1 LINQNNLESK
11 ILSFSEIFDNN
22 LPTQNVLNHFNQH
35 FGFELESLQWQFER
49 KVISAIIEKTFDS
62 LIGKISTLFSYY
74 DCDIVLLSGRPTS
87 LKPLTDL
94 FLKYYAISPNRLKS
108 MNDYRVGRWY
118 PQDKRY
124 KFIDGNGKFTNP
136 KSIITTGAMIGHLA
150 ENGGLNGFS
159 LNLKE
164 LKEKLLPKTNFFGKL
179 NEQFE
184 FYETIISPDNNRA
197 TIEVSTL
204 PLRIGVRQLDISSYP
219 SRPFY
224 IFDFDEFKLEDRI
237 KGRLIDE
244 NDRNAVQT
252 GIDNE
257 KAKILQSMPLKVTI
271 VRDMNEDIE
280 LLRLEEVLDKD
291 GNSKPTNFFTLQ
303 VQSMSEVENFWLD
316 SGIFSLNI
324 NTAHN

>member
-1 LINQNNLESK
+1 
-11 ILSFSEIFDNN
+11 
-22 LPTQNVLNHFNQH
+22 
-35 FGFELESLQWQFER
+35 
-49 KVISAIIEKTFDS
+49 
-62 LIGKISTLFSYY
+62 
-74 DCDIVLLSGRPTS
+74 
-87 LKPLTDL
+87 L

-124 KFIDGNGKFTNP
+124 KFIDGNGKFTNT

-150 ENGGLNGFS
+150 ENGGLNGFT
-159 LNLKE
+159 LNLQF

-184 FYETIISPDNNRA
+184 FYETIISPDNNSA
-197 TIEVSTL
+197 TIEVNTL

-237 KGRLIDE
+237 KGRLENE

-257 KAKILQSMPLKVTI
+257 KIKILQSLPLKITI
-271 VRDMNEDIE
+271 VRDINEDIE
-280 LLRLEEVLDKD
+280 LLRLEEVLDRD
-291 GNSKPTNFFTLQ
+291 GNSINTKFFTLQ

-324 NTAHN
+324 NTAQN